1 MASTKRSE
9 TERASR
15 DIATTLPCAVAKTT
29 KDELPIRGF
38 ASAKALGAWLA
49 KQHAKSPGIWL
60 KIPKRGSGEPGP
72 TYAEALDE
80 ALRFGWIDS
89 QKESFDDAFFLQR
102 FTPRGPKSKWSKI
115 NREKVAALIAAGRME
130 PAGLAAVEAAKRDGR
145 WDAAYDSPRTAT
157 VPPDL
162 QEALDADPAAKAFF
176 ERLGS
181 QNRYS
186 ILFRIQEAKRADTRA
201 RRIEKFVAMCARG
214 ETVW

>member
-1 MASTKRSE
+1 M
-9 TERASR
+9 
-15 DIATTLPCAVAKTT
+15 AKTA

-38 ASAKALGAWLA
+38 ASAKAFGAWLA
-49 KQHAKSPGIWL
+49 KQHMKSPGIWL

-89 QKESFDDAFFLQR
+89 QKETFDDAFFLQR

-115 NREKVAALIAAGRME
+115 NRDKIAALIEAGRME
-130 PAGLAAVEAAKRDGR
+130 PAGLAAVEAAKADGR
-145 WDAAYDSPRTAT
+145 WDAAYDSPRTAS

-162 QEALDADPAAKAFF
+162 QLALDADPAAKLFF
-176 ERLGS
+176 VGLSS
-181 QNRYS
+181 QNRYA
-186 ILFRIQEAKRADTRA
+186 ILYRVQEAKRADTRA
-201 RRIEKFVAMCARG
+201 KRIEKFVAMCARG

>member
-1 MASTKRSE
+1 M
-9 TERASR
+9 
-15 DIATTLPCAVAKTT
+15 LPWVVPKSMMT
-29 KDELPIRGF
+29 DQLPVRGF

-89 QKESFDDAFFLQR
+89 QKATFDDAFFLQR

-115 NREKVAALIAAGRME
+115 NRDKAEALIAAGRME
-130 PAGLAAVEAAKRDGR
+130 PAGLAAIAAAKRDGR
-145 WDAAYDSPRTAT
+145 WDAAYDSHRTAT

-162 QEALDADPAAKAFF
+162 QRALEANPAALAFF
-176 ERLGS
+176 EGLSS

-186 ILFRIQEAKRADTRA
+186 ILYRIQDAKRADTRA

-214 ETVW
+214 ETLW

>member
-1 MASTKRSE
+1 M
-9 TERASR
+9 
-15 DIATTLPCAVAKTT
+15 AKTA

-38 ASAKALGAWLA
+38 ASAKAFGAWLA
-49 KQHAKSPGIWL
+49 KQHTKSPGIWL

-89 QKESFDDAFFLQR
+89 QKETFDDAFFLQR

-115 NREKVAALIAAGRME
+115 NRDKIAALIEAGRME
-130 PAGLAAVEAAKRDGR
+130 PAGLAAVEAAKADGR
-145 WDAAYDSPRTAT
+145 WDAAYDSSRTAT

-162 QEALDADPAAKAFF
+162 QLALDANPAAKLFF
-176 ERLGS
+176 AGLRS
-181 QNRYS
+181 QNRFS
-186 ILFRIQEAKRADTRA
+186 ILYRIQEAKRADTRA
-201 RRIEKFVAMCARG
+201 KRIEKFVAMCARG

>member
-1 MASTKRSE
+1 MTKVMS
-9 TERASR
+9 
-15 DIATTLPCAVAKTT
+15 
-29 KDELPIRGF
+29 KDQLPIRGF
-38 ASAKALGAWLA
+38 ASAKAFGSWLG

-60 KIPKRGSGEPGP
+60 QIPKRGGGKSGP

-89 QKESFDDAFFLQR
+89 QRATFDDTCFLQR

-115 NREKVAALIAAGRME
+115 NREKVAVLIAAGRME
-130 PAGLAAVEAAKRDGR
+130 APGLAAVEAAKADGR
-145 WDAAYDSPRTAT
+145 WDAAYDSHRTAT

-162 QEALDADPAAKAFF
+162 QLALDADPKAKVFF
-176 ERLGS
+176 AGLSS

-186 ILFRIQEAKRADTRA
+186 ILYRIQDAKRTDTRA

-214 ETVW
+214 ETLW

>member
-1 MASTKRSE
+1 M
-9 TERASR
+9 
-15 DIATTLPCAVAKTT
+15 AKTA

-38 ASAKALGAWLA
+38 ASAKAFGAWLA
-49 KQHAKSPGIWL
+49 KQHTKSPGIWL

-89 QKESFDDAFFLQR
+89 QKETFDDAFFLQR

-115 NREKVAALIAAGRME
+115 NRDRIAALIEAGRME
-130 PAGLAAVEAAKRDGR
+130 PAGLAAVEAAKADGR
-145 WDAAYDSPRTAT
+145 WDAAYDSPRTAS

-162 QEALDADPAAKAFF
+162 QLALDADPAAKLFF
-176 ERLGS
+176 AGLRS
-181 QNRYS
+181 QNRYA
-186 ILFRIQEAKRADTRA
+186 ILYRIQEAKRADTRA

>member
-1 MASTKRSE
+1 MAE
-9 TERASR
+9 
-15 DIATTLPCAVAKTT
+15 KTT

-72 TYAEALDE
+72 TYVEALDE
-80 ALRFGWIDS
+80 ALCFGWIDS
-89 QKESFDDAFFLQR
+89 QKATYDDAFFLQR
-102 FTPRGPKSKWSKI
+102 FTPRGPKSRWSKI
-115 NREKVAALIAAGRME
+115 NREKVAVLIEAGRMQA
-130 PAGLAAVEAAKRDGR
+130 AGLVTIEAAKQDGR
-145 WDAAYDSPRTAT
+145 WDAAYDSHRTAT

-162 QEALDADPAAKAFF
+162 QLALAAVPRAKAFF
-176 ERLGS
+176 EQLSS

-186 ILFRIQEAKRADTRA
+186 ILYRIQEAKRADTRA

-214 ETVW
+214 ETVS